1 MLAVGVLDDGD
12 ALKFI
17 PSGSLAIDVLKS
29 EDVGRLEDLVVV
41 VDQVPAGEVV
51 DVHADLD
58 FPRLHLVQLDA
69 GVEAG
74 KQDHGAKYQ
83 QKDEDREEA
92 PHTRF
97 FDLLHFL
104 SDLILLVVV
113 RIELAAVQN
122 VVYVLQFEPLE
133 QIQRRLDERPIHYHL
148 QLSKKGNCP
157 DPLIAISCT
166 ASGARHITV
175 SRPEFSGHP
184 KERELRTK
192 LARPVL
198 PANQGQ
204 RELLHL
210 LHEQLLSE
218 RVLHLVLCLLCAE
231 CILAQVRL

>member
-1 MLAVGVLDDGD
+1 MLAVRVLDDGD

-157 DPLIAISCT
+157 DPLIAVSDVFRFLVHKRVPDLKLFIAELELECT
-166 ASGARHITV
+166 QRKVDTVQDVEPFQIGVARVVDEGALAD
-175 SRPEFSGHP
+175 SR
-184 KERELRTK
+184 
-192 LARPVL
+192 V
-198 PANQGQ
+198 
-204 RELLHL
+204 
-210 LHEQLLSE
+210 
-218 RVLHLVLCLLCAE
+218 
-231 CILAQVRL
+231 